1 MAVFCLLQKIT
12 TYTKN
17 QKIEACSNEGNK
29 LAEIVTEE
37 AQALDLQERTS
48 KTLFN
53 MFTNLKGKKKNEEL
67 KKISKITRIK

>member
-12 TYTKN
+12 RYTKN
-17 QKIEACSNEGNK
+17 QKTEAYSNEGNK

-53 MFTNLKGKKKNEEL
+53 MFTNLKGKKMNEEL